1 MKLAERLA
9 ELASGGFVHIR
20 GGPRTHTLIQ
30 ASRALAAMEEA
41 LMEVKYRGLPDRYVS
56 DRRLAEK
63 VDAALKLARETNDA

>member
-1 MKLAERLA
+1 MKLAERLEEAERTLA
-9 ELASGGFVHIR
+9 ELEFEDMADDVA
-20 GGPRTHTLIQ
+20 Q

-56 DRRLAEK
+56 DMRLAEQ